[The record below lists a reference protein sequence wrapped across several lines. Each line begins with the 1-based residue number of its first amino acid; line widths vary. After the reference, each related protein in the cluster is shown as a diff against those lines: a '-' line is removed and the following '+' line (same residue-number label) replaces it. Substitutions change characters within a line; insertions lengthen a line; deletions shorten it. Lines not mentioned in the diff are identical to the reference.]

1 MVYGWRGKIGHV
13 CPAIY
18 DTGAYEFEQ
27 LLPDGVITVT
37 VTLNVQQLIPSEF
50 ERAAAL
56 MIDAA
61 KKLADEDADVVIAG
75 GDPLIAMN
83 GVGADR
89 KVIVQIREATGK
101 PASTSLTTAM
111 DGLRALGA
119 KRIAIASPYTE
130 ERNLVTK
137 KFLEGNG
144 FDVPVVKSLGIVKN
158 VELTRLPFHAS
169 YQLALE
175 AFRAADG
182 IEGIYLPC
190 GRWPVVG
197 NLRAIE
203 QDTGAYAVSS
213 IQSMAWF
220 GLKELGIGEKIT
232 GYGRLLESLSGR
244 KISPES

>member
-37 VTLNVQQLIPSEF
+37 VTLNVQQLVVSEF

-61 KKLADEDADVVIAG
+61 KKLADEDADVVITG

-83 GVGADR
+83 GVGADQR
-89 KVIVQIREATGK
+89 VIAQIRELTGK

-119 KRIAIASPYTE
+119 KRIAVASPYTE

-137 KFLEGNG
+137 TFLEANG

-158 VELTRLPFHAS
+158 VDLTRLPFHAS
-169 YQLALE
+169 YRLALE
-175 AFRAADG
+175 AFRAAEG

-203 QDTGAYAVSS
+203 DDTGACAVSS

-220 GLKELGIGEKIT
+220 GLKELGIGETIN
-232 GYGRLLESLSGR
+232 GYGRLLESLSE
-244 KISPES
+244 K

>member
-1 MVYGWRGKIGHV
+1 MYYGWRGKIGHV

-18 DTGAYEFEQ
+18 DTGAHEFDKI
-27 LLPDGVITVT
+27 LPAGVITVT
-37 VTLNVQQLIPSEF
+37 VTLNVQQLVVSEF
-50 ERAAAL
+50 ERAAKL
-56 MIDAA
+56 LLDGA
-61 KKLADEDADVVIAG
+61 KKLADEDAGVVIMG
-75 GDPLIAMN
+75 GDPLFTMQ
-83 GVGADR
+83 GVGSDQRTIEEAR
-89 KVIVQIREATGK
+89 KVTGR
-101 PASTSLTTAM
+101 PTSTSLTTAM
-111 DGLRALGA
+111 EGLRALGA

-130 ERNLVTK
+130 ERNLLLK

-169 YQLALE
+169 YKLALE
-175 AFRAADG
+175 AARAADG

-203 QDTGAYAVSS
+203 EDTGVGAVSS

-220 GLKELGIGEKIT
+220 GLKSLGIREKIS
-232 GYGRLLESLSGR
+232 GHGRLLESLA
-244 KISPES
+244 

>member
-203 QDTGAYAVSS
+203 QDTGVYAVSS

>member
-1 MVYGWRGKIGHV
+1 MYYGWRGKIGHV

-27 LLPDGVITVT
+27 LLPKGVITVT
-37 VTLNVQQLIPSEF
+37 VTLNVQQLVVSEF
-50 ERAAAL
+50 ERAAAV
-56 MIDAA
+56 MIDGA
-61 KKLADEDADVVIAG
+61 KKLADEDAGVVITG
-75 GDPLIAMN
+75 GDPLIAMK

-89 KVIVQIREATGK
+89 KVIAEIRQLTGK
-101 PASTSLTTAM
+101 PASTSITTAM
-111 DGLRALGA
+111 DGLRAMGA
-119 KRIAIASPYTE
+119 NRIAIASPYTE

-144 FDVPVVKSLGIVKN
+144 FDVAVVKSLGIVKN
-158 VELTRLPFHAS
+158 VDLTRLPFHVS
-169 YQLALE
+169 YRLALE

-182 IEGIYLPC
+182 IQGIYLPC

-203 QDTGAYAVSS
+203 EDTGACAVSS

-220 GLKELGIGEKIT
+220 GLKELGIGEKVR
-232 GYGRLLESLSGR
+232 GYGKLMESLGD
-244 KISPES
+244 

>member
-1 MVYGWRGKIGHV
+1 MYYGWRGKIGHV

-37 VTLNVQQLIPSEF
+37 VTLNVQQLVVSEF
-50 ERAAAL
+50 ERAASI
-56 MIDAA
+56 MIEGA
-61 KKLADEDADVVIAG
+61 KKLADEDAGVVITG
-75 GDPLIAMN
+75 GDPIIAMR
-83 GVGADR
+83 GVGADQ
-89 KVIVQIREATGK
+89 KVIAEIRQLTGR
-101 PASTSLTTAM
+101 PASTSITTAM

-137 KFLEGNG
+137 KFLEANG
-144 FDVPVVKSLGIVKN
+144 FEVPVVKSLGIVKN
-158 VELTRLPFHAS
+158 VDLTRLPFHTS
-169 YQLALE
+169 YHAALD
-175 AFRAADG
+175 AFRSAKN

-190 GRWPVVG
+190 GRWAVVG

-203 QDTGAYAVSS
+203 EDTGACAVSS

-220 GLKELGIGEKIT
+220 GLKELGIGEKIH
-232 GYGRLLESLSGR
+232 GYGKLLESLGR
-244 KISPES
+244 